1 VNDVVAGRFAL
12 VREIGR
18 GGMGAV
24 WLARD
29 EVLGRSVA
37 LKRIGL
43 LPGGATPDLERAERE
58 ARLAAQL
65 SHPNVVAVFNLL
77 VDPDTRV
84 HWLVMEHV
92 DGTNLSR
99 LVRDEGPLTPDEAAP
114 LLGQVADALVAAHEA
129 GIVHRDVKPSNIL
142 VDRRRRAMLTDF
154 GIARTQADPALTQT
168 GLLTGSPAYLAPEVA
183 AGERGDEKADA
194 WSLGA
199 TIFHVLAGRP
209 PYEAGDNVLGTLVR
223 IVNDEPPRL
232 EDAGWMAPLLE
243 ATMVK
248 DPARR
253 WSMAQVRDYLTD
265 PEARAALAPVPDP
278 DRTQLMAPVAAAPVA
293 ASGTV
298 GTATWSDPAP
308 EPAAAPARH
317 SEGSRRTPVV
327 LAVVGLALAA
337 VLAVALGAVLLGG
350 DPDPDDAAADLPSSA
365 ESSAPSDAPASPDDE
380 EPRES
385 PEPSEP
391 TERGMERFV
400 RAYVDAVASDP
411 SRSWQMLTPK
421 FQRESGGFD
430 TYRDFWSGVGEPEVL
445 EVKADP
451 DALVVSYRVRFENF
465 GTGER
470 PTVLELVHEDG
481 SYRIDGELTEG
492 FEPAA

>member
-1 VNDVVAGRFAL
+1 MNDVVAGRYTL

-18 GGMGAV
+18 GGMGSV

-43 LPGGATPDLERAERE
+43 LPGVTTPDLERAERE

-65 SHPNVVAVFNLL
+65 SHPHVVAVFNLL
-77 VDPDTRV
+77 VDPEAQV

-92 DGTNLSR
+92 DGTNLAR
-99 LVRDEGPLTPDEAAP
+99 LVRDEGPLSPDDAAP
-114 LLGQVADALVAAHEA
+114 LLGQVADALVAAHA
-129 GIVHRDVKPSNIL
+129 VGIVHRDVKPSNIL

-154 GIARTQADPALTQT
+154 GIARTQADPVLTQT

-183 AGERGDEKADA
+183 AGERGDESADV

-209 PYEAGDNVLGTLVR
+209 PYETGDNVLGTLVR

-232 EDAGWMAPLLE
+232 PAAGWMTPLLE
-243 ATMVK
+243 GTMVK
-248 DPARR
+248 DRARR
-253 WSMAQVRDYLTD
+253 WSMEQVRDFLTD
-265 PEARAALAPVPDP
+265 PASRSALAPVPDP
-278 DRTQLMAPVAAAPVA
+278 DRTELMAAV
-293 ASGTV
+293 
-298 GTATWSDPAP
+298 TATAP
-308 EPAAAPARH
+308 ETEPLGARPAARDDR
-317 SEGSRRTPVV
+317 SRRTPLV
-327 LAVVGLALAA
+327 LAVVGLGLALVMAVALVA
-337 VLAVALGAVLLGG
+337 VLAGG
-350 DPDPDDAAADLPSSA
+350 DPDADDAATDLPSGTGQS
-365 ESSAPSDAPASPDDE
+365 EPSSPSGSGDGAQDE
-380 EPRES
+380 ESRE
-385 PEPSEP
+385 PAGP

-400 RAYVDAVASDP
+400 RAYVDAVATDP

-430 TYRDFWSGVGEPEVL
+430 TYREFWSGVGEAEIL
-445 EVKADP
+445 EVRADP

-470 PTVLELVHEDG
+470 PTVLELVLDDG

-492 FEPAA
+492 FEPAG